1 MVPILPLR
9 LASAS
14 HLPLAG
20 EDQKTRQTPD
30 CSAAS
35 QYRWCNDRHSLTARS
50 MVRVRLNLPSSEGR
64 VARWLVAFMTL
75 GFVAL
80 AAAAIAIGWIT
91 VRNRIYTAEILH
103 TQDVRQAVAT
113 LHSQMEQSETA
124 RRGYLL
130 TGMPLFSAAY
140 ARSAGNLAPSIA
152 TLRRLTSDNPD
163 QIARLDLIEPRF
175 VRLRALRAQS
185 MALVA
190 GGRIAEAQRR
200 FAVDASVPL
209 MRGIRY
215 RLQAMAADEV
225 RLLAIRSARQ
235 QQTSALFLSVAGLAA
250 ALLLVVAILA
260 ILVIRRYTTDLAT
273 SRDSL
278 RDLNET
284 LEEQVTE
291 RTADLSRAN
300 EEIQRFAYIVSHD
313 LRSPLVNVMG
323 FTAELSTAAG
333 PLAELVDRAEAEA
346 PHILT
351 EDARLAAREDLPEA
365 IGFIRT
371 STQKMDRLINAIL
384 KLSREGRRTIAPEP
398 VDPAQLVDTIIGSI
412 QHVIDDRGAVVRVE
426 RPIPAVVT
434 DRLALEQILS
444 NLIENATKYLKPGR
458 PGEIVVTG
466 HKERNRV
473 ILSVIDNGRGI
484 DPRDHQRVFDLFR
497 RSGAQDQPGEG
508 IGLAHVRALAYR
520 LGGTIDV
527 QSTLGDGATF
537 RLNLPTE
544 LSIQDIKA

>member
-1 MVPILPLR
+1 
-9 LASAS
+9 
-14 HLPLAG
+14 
-20 EDQKTRQTPD
+20 
-30 CSAAS
+30 
-35 QYRWCNDRHSLTARS
+35 
-50 MVRVRLNLPSSEGR
+50 MVRVRLKLPSSEGR
-64 VARWLVAFMTL
+64 VARWLVVFMTL
-75 GFVAL
+75 GFIAL
-80 AAAAIAIGWIT
+80 AAAAITIGWIT
-91 VRNRIYTAEILH
+91 VRNRAYTAEILH
-103 TQDVRQAVAT
+103 TQDVRQAIAT
-113 LHSQMEQSETA
+113 LQIQMEQSETA
-124 RRGYLL
+124 RRGYILA
-130 TGMPLFSAAY
+130 GKPLFATSY
-140 ARSAGNLAPSIA
+140 ARTAGSLVPSIRM
-152 TLRRLTSDNPD
+152 LRHLTRDNP
-163 QIARLDLIEPRF
+163 QQGRRLDLIEPRF
-175 VRLRALRAQS
+175 VQLRALRTQS
-185 MALVA
+185 MTLVA
-190 GGRIAEAQRR
+190 SGRIAEAQRR
-200 FAVDASVPL
+200 FSVDASVPL
-209 MRGIRY
+209 MRSLRY

-225 RLLAIRSARQ
+225 RLLGIRTERQ
-235 QQTSALFLSVAGLAA
+235 ERTSALFLSVAGVAA

-260 ILVIRRYTTDLAT
+260 VLLIRRYTADLAR
-273 SRDSL
+273 SRNSL

-284 LEEQVTE
+284 LEEQVAE

-323 FTAELSTAAG
+323 FTAELATAAG
-333 PLAELVDRAEAEA
+333 PLAELVDRAETEA

-384 KLSREGRRTIAPEP
+384 KLAREGRRTIAPEHI
-398 VDPAQLVDTIIGSI
+398 DPAQLVDTIVGSI

-426 RPIPAVVT
+426 RPMPGIVT

-458 PGEIVVTG
+458 PGEITVKG
-466 HKERNRV
+466 HTERGRV
-473 ILSVIDNGRGI
+473 ILSVVDNGRGI

-497 RSGAQDQPGEG
+497 RSGPQDQPGEG

-537 RLNLPTE
+537 RLNLPAHMT
-544 LSIQDIKA
+544 IQDAA

>member
-1 MVPILPLR
+1 MV
-9 LASAS
+9 A
-14 HLPLAG
+14 
-20 EDQKTRQTPD
+20 
-30 CSAAS
+30 
-35 QYRWCNDRHSLTARS
+35 
-50 MVRVRLNLPSSEGR
+50 VRLKLPSEGR

-75 GFVAL
+75 GFIAL

-91 VRNRIYTAEILH
+91 VRNRTFTAQILH
-103 TQDVRQAVAT
+103 TQDVRQAIAT
-113 LHSQMEQSETA
+113 LQVQMEQSETA
-124 RRGYLL
+124 RRGYVL
-130 TGMPLFSAAY
+130 TGMPLFAASY
-140 ARSAGNLAPSIA
+140 ARTSGLLGPSIDGLRYQ
-152 TLRRLTSDNPD
+152 TRDNPRQTQRIDLIRRRLD
-163 QIARLDLIEPRF
+163 
-175 VRLRALRAQS
+175 RLRALRAES
-185 MALVA
+185 IALVA
-190 GGRIAEAQRR
+190 AGRIAEAQRR

-225 RLLAIRSARQ
+225 RLLAIRSERQ
-235 QQTSALFLSVAGLAA
+235 QRTSALFLSVAGAA
-250 ALLLVVAILA
+250 AVLLLIVAILA
-260 ILVIRRYTTDLAT
+260 ILVIRRYTSDLGT
-273 SRDSL
+273 SRDKL

-284 LEEQVTE
+284 LEEQVAT
-291 RTADLSRAN
+291 RTADLSLAN

-323 FTAELSTAAG
+323 FTAELATAAT
-333 PLAELVDRAEAEA
+333 PLAELIDRVEADA
-346 PHILT
+346 PHLLT
-351 EDARLAAREDLPEA
+351 EDAKLAAREDLPEA

-384 KLSREGRRTIAPEP
+384 KLSREGRRTITPELI
-398 VDPAQLVDTIIGSI
+398 DPAQLVDSIIGSI

-426 RPIPAVVT
+426 RPFPSLVS

-458 PGEIVVTG
+458 PGEIVVSGITQRG
-466 HKERNRV
+466 RV
-473 ILSVIDNGRGI
+473 ILSVVDNGRGI
-484 DPRDHQRVFDLFR
+484 DPRDHQRIFDLFR

-520 LGGTIDV
+520 IGGTIDV

-544 LSIQDIKA
+544 LTTQDIKA